1 MAASAASATRRK
13 IDHVLAAA
21 RKELESQLGVVRAEI
36 ARLAAEEQ
44 ELTMALAN
52 LKNEGSS
59 SAATDGGSRRQR
71 SSSRKAQATK
81 RTARSGN
88 GRRARG
94 RRTATKSTAER
105 VEQLRTLLADGPK
118 SRNELAVA
126 LEVSPARVQ
135 QLLGELGS
143 SVTSQPDGDKRA
155 KLWSIKGASND
166 GNASRPKRGGRQPK
180 DGATGKRR
188 SGKAAAAK

>member
-1 MAASAASATRRK
+1 MAASATRRK

-52 LKNEGSS
+52 LKNDGSS
-59 SAATDGGSRRQR
+59 

-81 RTARSGN
+81 RTVRSGN

-180 DGATGKRR
+180 NGATGKRR